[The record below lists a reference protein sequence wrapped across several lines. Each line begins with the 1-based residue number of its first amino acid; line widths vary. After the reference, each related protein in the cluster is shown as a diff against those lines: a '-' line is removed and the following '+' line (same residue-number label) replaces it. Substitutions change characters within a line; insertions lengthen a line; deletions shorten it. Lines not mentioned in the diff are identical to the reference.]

1 MTISDTLSN
10 KDFDDRILLVLTTD
24 KLSQLERGDM
34 LATVVDDAFNG
45 EYSVEAT
52 PYADV
57 ILASIARL
65 QERGLLSMYEDENGN
80 KVSVLSDL

>member
-1 MTISDTLSN
+1 MTIPATLSSIE
-10 KDFDDRILLVLTTD
+10 FDDRILLVLTTD
-24 KLSQLERGDM
+24 KLSQFERGDM
-34 LATVVDDAFNG
+34 LAMAVDDAFNG
-45 EYSVEAT
+45 EYSDKIT

-80 KVSVLSDL
+80 KVSVLCGY